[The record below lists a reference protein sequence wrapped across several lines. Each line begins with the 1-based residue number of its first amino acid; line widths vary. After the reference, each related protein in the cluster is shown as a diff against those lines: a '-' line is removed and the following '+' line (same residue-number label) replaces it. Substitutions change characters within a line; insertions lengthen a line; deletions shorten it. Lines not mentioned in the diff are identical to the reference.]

1 MRTRVA
7 GVALG
12 VAIVMACAGGG
23 TVRDAAPTVSPM
35 VAARLPRPIVQP
47 ITRTSPGAQVAWLRT
62 QTGLIGVDPSGTAV
76 ATLPVAGN
84 VARTPDGGTIVMAS
98 PDGLTVRSAA
108 DGKVVR
114 TLPALPGRVVGVPAF
129 APDGSWGAFLTFD
142 GAALTLRVVH
152 LTSAAIATTP
162 VPHDPKAALPGLS
175 GNTSGAVWAT
185 LVGTGTTARRVYAV
199 SDWGGPARVS
209 EISVSPDGSAVALLR
224 TSAPLESCAGPAL
237 TGKVVARGATLAL
250 FCSVDG
256 AVTLVD
262 LDTLTSRVVRPVN
275 RNPFWLAPIFT
286 PDGQLLYLHQWPG
299 FGDEM
304 QVVDLTSGQL
314 LGPKPTPTKPGDKAP
329 FAFVQ
334 RAYAGGTASTMP
346 VSPDGTKLYSATS
359 DGIVVLRIPELTPL
373 ETHAVSDVDEVWVSG
388 DGRTLYGSSSGKL
401 IIVSEDGV
409 TTRTVPLP
417 GSFFGFIA
425 SDRG

>member
-1 MRTRVA
+1 MRTRV
-7 GVALG
+7 VIIALG
-12 VAIVMACAGGG
+12 IAIVMSCAGGS
-23 TVRDAAPTVSPM
+23 TARDAAPTLSPA
-35 VAARLPRPIVQP
+35 VAAQLPRPIVQP

-62 QTGLIGVDPSGTAV
+62 QTGLIGVDPSGTTV
-76 ATLPVAGN
+76 ATVPMEGTVAK
-84 VARTPDGGTIVMAS
+84 S
-98 PDGLTVRSAA
+98 PDGATIVIASSTGVTVRSAA
-108 DGKVVR
+108 DGKLVR
-114 TLPALPGRVVGVPAF
+114 TLPAPGRVVGAPAF
-129 APDGSWGAFLTFD
+129 APDGRWGAFLTFD
-142 GAALTLRVVH
+142 GAALALRVLD
-152 LTSAAIATTP
+152 LTSGAIATTA

-185 LVGTGTTARRVYAV
+185 LVAGTGATARRIYAI

-209 EISVSPDGSAVALLR
+209 EISVSDDGTAVALLR
-224 TSAPLESCAGPAL
+224 TSAPLEGCAGPAL

-256 AVTLVD
+256 AVTLID
-262 LDTLTSRVVRPVN
+262 LNTLASRAVRPVN

-304 QVVDLTSGQL
+304 QVVDLATAQL
-314 LGPKPTPTKPGDKAP
+314 FGPKPTPTKPGDKAP

-334 RAYAGGTASTMP
+334 AAYAGGTASTMP

-373 ETHAVSDVDEVWVSG
+373 ATHAVGQVDEVWVSG
-388 DGRTLYGSSSGKL
+388 DGRTLYGSSSGKV

-417 GSFFGFIA
+417 GASFGFIA
-425 SDRG
+425 SGG